1 MEKNKYKKFIKNILE
16 KDEIVEHKKV
26 YYKPSKIKLIFG
38 FIFSL
43 IIMIILLR
51 IGFQFT
57 MMYLLIFLGD
67 LVILSYYVIN
77 LFTKEGI
84 LLPKY
89 VKVKKDSSSKE
100 EE

>member
-67 LVILSYYVIN
+67 LVILSYSN
-77 LFTKEGI
+77 LLFFYKNAIIITV
-84 LLPKY
+84 LF
-89 VKVKKDSSSKE
+89 
-100 EE
+100 